1 MAYAVELLF
10 PAQQEPPRH
19 RGSQD
24 EVHNHLIRPELP
36 PVASLAKAASPQ
48 LYSAGV
54 DAVLVPR
61 MFVVNAE
68 GWRSLLH
75 GFWTAGERALRELK
89 SPVIDE
95 PYI

>member
-19 RGSQD
+19 RRSQD

-54 DAVLVPR
+54 EVEEELTRAPSSPR
-61 MFVVNAE
+61 RILIGLIILIATE
-68 GWRSLLH
+68 
-75 GFWTAGERALRELK
+75 
-89 SPVIDE
+89 
-95 PYI
+95 